1 LQRVYSIPI
10 VTDGLTAVHT
20 TLSQNAYT
28 QGAYSTATALGTQ
41 AYQLTEPIQVRLAPV
56 LVRADGFANKGLD
69 VVEGRF
75 PYPFQTPT
83 DQIVGDL
90 KTQADNARNVASK
103 TIDERIRAPVSGI
116 VLGVDKSLTPL
127 VDYYETTINKYSTGE
142 PSKVE
147 ADSQVQRIVLLTR
160 DARDQVVLLS
170 SEQLKQLQAQSVL
183 IQRATET
190 VYNLNVTI
198 TSTYNTA
205 KGKGASISA
214 DASTRVHELSQSMI
228 QELEKLQATTKSL
241 PANLQTSLKPL
252 TDAVSTTVTELRAII
267 VNNDATVSE
276 KATQVAGTVQQQL
289 QPLLELTQSLL
300 NKLFAYKKEEP
311 KEEEAKPTA
320 NGH

>member
-1 LQRVYSIPI
+1 MRFSIRI
-10 VTDGLTAVHT
+10 CFRSNFDL
-20 TLSQNAYT
+20 L
-28 QGAYSTATALGTQ
+28 
-41 AYQLTEPIQVRLAPV
+41 
-56 LVRADGFANKGLD
+56 
-69 VVEGRF
+69 
-75 PYPFQTPT
+75 YPH
-83 DQIVGDL
+83 
-90 KTQADNARNVASK
+90 S
-103 TIDERIRAPVSGI
+103 
-116 VLGVDKSLTPL
+116 
-127 VDYYETTINKYSTGE
+127 
-142 PSKVE
+142 
-147 ADSQVQRIVLLTR
+147 
-160 DARDQVVLLS
+160 
-170 SEQLKQLQAQSVL
+170 
-183 IQRATET
+183 QRATET